1 MTGADHILTLHRE
14 IRRDHQARYYHR
26 LHGVLLVLR
35 GMSCQQAGRLIGD
48 SARALQYWVKRFETD
63 GLVGLYE
70 KERPGRPRRLG
81 PEHLEE
87 LKVVLHRLPADFGL
101 DSEFWDAKS
110 LSAYLRQ
117 NCAIVLGLRQCQR
130 LLRQFGCNPSR
141 AKSKASVGPAII
153 YDESVCG
160 STASRAEG

>member
-1 MTGADHILTLHRE
+1 MTGADHILSLHRE
-14 IRRDHQARYYHR
+14 IRRNHQARYYHR

-48 SARALQYWVKRFETD
+48 SARALQYWVKRFETA
-63 GLVGLYE
+63 GLEGLYE

-87 LKVVLHRLPADFGL
+87 LKLVLQRQPTDFGL
-101 DSEFWDAKS
+101 ESDFWDAKS

-130 LLRQFGCNPSR
+130 LLRQFGCNSPR
-141 AKSKASVGPAII
+141 ARSKTFLRPAII
-153 YDESVCG
+153 NDETICESN
-160 STASRAEG
+160 SSRHN